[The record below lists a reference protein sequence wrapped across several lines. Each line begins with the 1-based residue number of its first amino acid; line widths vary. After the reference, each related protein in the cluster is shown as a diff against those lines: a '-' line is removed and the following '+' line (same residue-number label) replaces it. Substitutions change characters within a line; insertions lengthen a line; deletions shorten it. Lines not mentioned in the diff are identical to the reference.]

1 MGWLDL
7 QNEPLISLMTQK
19 ALTTFAVTFH
29 TEIVAFFGLPDVPRP
44 NARAVIDLL
53 QRQGIQVHIVSGD
66 APPRWSRTSRESWA
80 SRACVRSV
88 AAYPQSKLLACAH
101 RALQATGAYVMFIG
115 EGTNNTPALAAAD
128 IGIAMGSGT
137 DVARSVADAH
147 PTSPVHWKLSFTFR
161 VARCSGCTSISHG
174 RSFTTFSRSH

>member
-7 QNEPLISLMTQK
+7 QNEPLIPLTTQK

-53 QRQGIQVHIVSGD
+53 HRQGIQVHIVSGD

-101 RALQATGAYVMFIG
+101 RALQATGGICHVYWRRDKQHA
-115 EGTNNTPALAAAD
+115 GTCRCGHRYCHGQRDGCCSKCGGCAPDLARALEALF
-128 IGIAMGSGT
+128 
-137 DVARSVADAH
+137 H
-147 PTSPVHWKLSFTFR
+147 L
-161 VARCSGCTSISHG
+161 
-174 RSFTTFSRSH
+174 SRSAV